1 MIQTHT
7 SKWAP
12 YHSYQNVTVLMQSL
26 STQVWWKN
34 GTWYSHK
41 MYRRTAWIKCT
52 WVCLEAINPTPQK
65 TPSFLHQCQHRFSC
79 WCAKVKD
86 LCFDCHLCIRKNH
99 KVHSHAVKK
108 PLSWLLEKNL
118 QLCMFQAW
126 FSAISL
132 VCINVV
138 FLYTFITGD
147 LLCVLQ
153 QMAPLPPLKKGK
165 NSPKS
170 GNISNICFTIFPL
183 FST

>member
-1 MIQTHT
+1 
-7 SKWAP
+7 
-12 YHSYQNVTVLMQSL
+12 MQSL

-41 MYRRTAWIKCT
+41 MYRRIAWIKCT

-118 QLCMFQAW
+118 QLCMFQPW

-147 LLCVLQ
+147 LLCDLQ
-153 QMAPLPPLKKGK
+153 QMAPLPPLKKKKK
-165 NSPKS
+165 NPLNLEIYLIYASQFSPFFQLNFIFITK
-170 GNISNICFTIFPL
+170 CFEY
-183 FST
+183 

>member
-1 MIQTHT
+1 
-7 SKWAP
+7 
-12 YHSYQNVTVLMQSL
+12 MQSL

-41 MYRRTAWIKCT
+41 MYRRIAWIKCT

-108 PLSWLLEKNL
+108 PLSWLLDKNL

-147 LLCVLQ
+147 LLCDLQ
-153 QMAPLPPLKKGK
+153 QMAPLPPLKKRK
-165 NSPKS
+165 KSPKP
-170 GNISNICFTIFPL
+170 GNISNIYASQFFPFFQLNFIFITKCFEY
-183 FST
+183 

>member
-1 MIQTHT
+1 
-7 SKWAP
+7 
-12 YHSYQNVTVLMQSL
+12 MQSL

-41 MYRRTAWIKCT
+41 MYRRIAWIKCT
-52 WVCLEAINPTPQK
+52 WVCLEAINPTPKKHLNFSINVSIASAVDVQRLKICVLIAISASEK
-65 TPSFLHQCQHRFSC
+65 TIKFIHMQL
-79 WCAKVKD
+79 
-86 LCFDCHLCIRKNH
+86 
-99 KVHSHAVKK
+99 KK
-108 PLSWLLEKNL
+108 PLSWLFEKNL

-147 LLCVLQ
+147 LLCDLQ
-153 QMAPLPPLKKGK
+153 QMAPLPPLKKWK
-165 NSPKS
+165 KSPKP
-170 GNISNICFTIFPL
+170 GNISNICFTIFSL

>member
-1 MIQTHT
+1 MHLSLFGGNQ
-7 SKWAP
+7 P
-12 YHSYQNVTVLMQSL
+12 Y
-26 STQVWWKN
+26 
-34 GTWYSHK
+34 
-41 MYRRTAWIKCT
+41 
-52 WVCLEAINPTPQK
+52 PPPK

-108 PLSWLLEKNL
+108 PLSWLLDKNL

-165 NSPKS
+165 NSLNLEIYLIYASQFFPFFQLNFIFITK
-170 GNISNICFTIFPL
+170 CFEY
-183 FST
+183 